1 MHTGVNRKGGE
12 KNKRE
17 ENNKYEGGGG
27 SKMESGELR
36 GKREFLSLPRTWQCS
51 CSQSVPSAPG
61 ACQPA
66 SEENGTRP
74 RQKHA
79 VTPPPPQQTNKTL
92 TQTCTLTHTG
102 THTAE
107 PHINSVP
114 ASVSSRVPAIKNLQ
128 STRDLQVSA
137 RLQNEFSR
145 GG

>member
-17 ENNKYEGGGG
+17 ENNKYEGGGE

-79 VTPPPPQQTNKTL
+79 VTPPPP
-92 TQTCTLTHTG
+92 
-102 THTAE
+102 
-107 PHINSVP
+107 
-114 ASVSSRVPAIKNLQ
+114 
-128 STRDLQVSA
+128 
-137 RLQNEFSR
+137 
-145 GG
+145 

>member
-1 MHTGVNRKGGE
+1 MRFSISIFTAVKCQIIFFFWKQLHTGVNRKGGE

-17 ENNKYEGGGG
+17 ENNKYEGGGE

-79 VTPPPPQQTNKTL
+79 VTPPPP
-92 TQTCTLTHTG
+92 
-102 THTAE
+102 
-107 PHINSVP
+107 
-114 ASVSSRVPAIKNLQ
+114 
-128 STRDLQVSA
+128 
-137 RLQNEFSR
+137 
-145 GG
+145 